1 MLICH
6 KNRNKIHK
14 TAISRPFFFKYRLFL
29 YEPNDFPI
37 PFCKKIC
44 MYSLYHSRKLV
55 EFPKN
60 MRETVGNFH
69 ASTKSFKRIFV
80 SKTIFL
86 KSKKSVSIL
95 PDSNGLF
102 FKNTLSP
109 SRVTLYKNHILIHV
123 RVNCNIFV

>member
-60 MRETVGNFH
+60 MRETVVNFQT
-69 ASTKSFKRIFV
+69 STKSFKRIFV

-86 KSKKSVSIL
+86 KSKKSVGTQSD
-95 PDSNGLF
+95 PNGLF
-102 FKNTLSP
+102 LKKHAFALTGYSLQEPYPNSCAC
-109 SRVTLYKNHILIHV
+109 IL
-123 RVNCNIFV
+123 

>member
-60 MRETVGNFH
+60 MRETVGNFQT
-69 ASTKSFKRIFV
+69 STKSFKRIFV
-80 SKTIFL
+80 SSNYLPKQKIRWHPIGSQRTFL
-86 KSKKSVSIL
+86 EKHAFALAGYSLQGPYLNPCACIL
-95 PDSNGLF
+95 
-102 FKNTLSP
+102 
-109 SRVTLYKNHILIHV
+109 
-123 RVNCNIFV
+123 